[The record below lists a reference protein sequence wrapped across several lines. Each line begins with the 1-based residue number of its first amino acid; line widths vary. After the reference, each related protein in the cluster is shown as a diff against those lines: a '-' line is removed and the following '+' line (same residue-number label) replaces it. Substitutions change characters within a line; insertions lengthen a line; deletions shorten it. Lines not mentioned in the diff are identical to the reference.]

1 MTSNL
6 SVPLLSTDT
15 ATASGKTP
23 SKLADAARQFESLLI
38 GEMLKSARESDSEGW
53 LGSGSDSGS
62 ESAMGLAETQF
73 AQAIASQGG
82 FGLAKTIERAALTEL
97 DLGGRSWA
105 AINQLRRSESGCS
118 AIEEIGCARRRLGKP

>member
-1 MTSNL
+1 MTPNL
-6 SVPLLSTDT
+6 SVALLSTDT
-15 ATASGKTP
+15 ATAAGKTP

-82 FGLAKTIERAALTEL
+82 FGLAKTIERSVASQTAQKEKTAPDAAASTGSL
-97 DLGGRSWA
+97 
-105 AINQLRRSESGCS
+105 Q
-118 AIEEIGCARRRLGKP
+118 

>member
-1 MTSNL
+1 MSLNL
-6 SVPLLSTDT
+6 DAALLST
-15 ATASGKTP
+15 AAAPAEKTP

-73 AQAIASQGG
+73 AQAISSQGG
-82 FGLAKTIERAALTEL
+82 FGLAKTIERSVESQTAQKEKAAPP
-97 DLGGRSWA
+97 SVSA
-105 AINQLRRSESGCS
+105 ASLQ
-118 AIEEIGCARRRLGKP
+118 

>member
-53 LGSGSDSGS
+53 LGSGSDSS
-62 ESAMGLAETQF
+62 EESAMGIAETQF
-73 AQAIASQGG
+73 AQAIASRGG
-82 FGLAKTIERAALTEL
+82 LGLAKTIERSVA
-97 DLGGRSWA
+97 
-105 AINQLRRSESGCS
+105 NQTGLQEDRAQREATPSGPTS
-118 AIEEIGCARRRLGKP
+118 SH